1 MTKKEKGRLW
11 DGRSRPATDK
21 YKENFIFKEK
31 TLSEQLQEGFEKERM
46 GLPKKLTEQQMKFAY
61 ELVTNEGR
69 KTATECAV
77 DAGFAKDSARQYAS
91 KLQNPKLYP
100 LVVKY
105 IGELRE
111 EWQKKYEV
119 TYEKHIAELGQ
130 IRKEALKK
138 GAWSAAV
145 NAEVARG
152 KAAGL
157 YIEQKII
164 RTGKLEDL
172 TTEELESRMKK
183 IIDDYSPILEDV
195 PFEERKDKVKSK
207 QESQKDSL
215 HLSDASDGKTFLSK
229 IIHHHLHNAN
239 VQTLCL
245 FL

>member
-1 MTKKEKGRLW
+1 MLYYIT
-11 DGRSRPATDK
+11 S
-21 YKENFIFKEK
+21 
-31 TLSEQLQEGFEKERM
+31 M
-46 GLPKKLTEQQMKFAY
+46 GLPKKLTESQMKFAY

-69 KTATECAV
+69 KTATQCAL
-77 DAGFAKDSARQYAS
+77 DAGYAKDSARQYAS

-105 IGELRE
+105 TGELRE

-119 TYEKHIAELGQ
+119 NYEKHIAELGK
-130 IRKEALKK
+130 IRQEALKK

-172 TTEELESRMKK
+172 TTEELELRMKK
-183 IIDDYSPILEDV
+183 IIDDFSPILEGV
-195 PFEERKDKVKSK
+195 EVEELKKKVRSK
-207 QESQKDSL
+207 PESTENKSQKDPL
-215 HLSDASDGKTFLSK
+215 HLSNTTNGEDIPIGE
-229 IIHHHLHNAN
+229 
-239 VQTLCL
+239 
-245 FL
+245 

>member
-1 MTKKEKGRLW
+1 
-11 DGRSRPATDK
+11 
-21 YKENFIFKEK
+21 
-31 TLSEQLQEGFEKERM
+31 M
-46 GLPKKLTEQQMKFAY
+46 GLPKKLTEQQIRFAY
-61 ELVTNEGR
+61 ELITNEGR
-69 KTATECAV
+69 KTATECAI
-77 DAGFAKDSARQYAS
+77 DAGFSKDSARQYAS

-119 TYEKHIAELGQ
+119 TYDKHIGELAK
-130 IRKEALKK
+130 IRQEALKK

-172 TTEELESRMKK
+172 TTEELEARMKQ
-183 IIDDYSPILEDV
+183 IIDDYSPILDGVEV
-195 PFEERKDKVKSK
+195 EEIKEKVRKNP
-207 QESQKDSL
+207 QLIKDS
-215 HLSDASDGKTFLSK
+215 T
-229 IIHHHLHNAN
+229 N
-239 VQTLCL
+239 
-245 FL
+245 